1 MKFLQTNNTLDG
13 KPRVLEIG
21 VDFDEIHHY
30 NAEENRAENTE
41 LNLRNGINVTC
52 LEYCYLSKPL
62 TEIGGIAHFDVIEY
76 ESPDEYKQVFDIA
89 HYSVDS
95 NIFEDMGQSIVEIIN
110 HGSIFLPENQAKF
123 PDLYKK
129 TLKIIS

>member
-41 LNLRNGINVTC
+41 LNLRNGICNLLRVLLPIKT
-52 LEYCYLSKPL
+52 
-62 TEIGGIAHFDVIEY
+62 
-76 ESPDEYKQVFDIA
+76 
-89 HYSVDS
+89 
-95 NIFEDMGQSIVEIIN
+95 IN
-110 HGSIFLPENQAKF
+110 
-123 PDLYKK
+123 
-129 TLKIIS
+129 